1 MRRANRILFFLL
13 TLFACQAGLAHTTSL
28 SYLDVTPHDEKLAVQ
43 WSISLADLNEE
54 IPLDANNDLVITWGE
69 LRQRQPALKNLFGKA
84 LQFDRGSRTCS
95 PDANVDLQVETRQ
108 SEPFAVLIG
117 SFDCHGASGETNVRY
132 TFLAQRNRQHR
143 VIVTTHRIKAEAETL
158 VAAPTGEPVHLPLKG
173 DDSLHSFLG
182 FVNHGFHH
190 ILNGW
195 DHILFVLTLIL
206 SAMVPL
212 HAAVAAEPLRQR
224 LLTLLKLVSI
234 FTLAHSL
241 TLALSSMKIVTLPAI
256 IVEPGIALS
265 IVFTAVNNIW
275 PVLGRHREGYLVF
288 VFGLLH
294 GMGFASMLND
304 LMLSTSHRVLA
315 LAGFNIGVELGQLLI
330 VLMAMPVLLMPVL
343 TARGRN
349 GLAWAMSLVIACVG
363 SYWFVSRIFP
373 EVTLAALLSLR

>member
-1 MRRANRILFFLL
+1 M
-13 TLFACQAGLAHTTSL
+13 AHTTSL
-28 SYLDVTPHDEKLAVQ
+28 SYLDVTPNDNKLQVQ

-69 LRQRQPALKNLFGKA
+69 LRQRQPALKTLFGKS
-84 LQFDRGSRTCS
+84 LQLDQATRACTPGG
-95 PDANVDLQVETRQ
+95 DVDLQVETRQ
-108 SEPFAVLIG
+108 SEPFAVLSG
-117 SFDCHGASGETNVRY
+117 SFDCHGASGEVSLRY
-132 TFLAQRNRQHR
+132 SFLAQRNRQHR
-143 VIVTTHRIKAEAETL
+143 VIVTTHRAGAEAETL
-158 VAAPTGEPVHLPLKG
+158 VVAPTGEPARLPLQG
-173 DDSLHSFLG
+173 DDALRSFLG

-206 SAMVPL
+206 SAIVPL
-212 HAAVAAEPLRQR
+212 NSATAAEPLRQR
-224 LLTLLKLVSI
+224 LWVLLKLVSI

-241 TLALSSMKIVTLPAI
+241 TLALSSLKIVTLPPI
-256 IVEPGIALS
+256 IVEPGIAAS
-265 IVFTAVNNIW
+265 IVFTAMNNIW

-304 LMLSTSHRVLA
+304 LMLSTSHRLLA

-330 VLMAMPVLLMPVL
+330 VLIAMPVLLLPVIS
-343 TARGRN
+343 TRGRN

-373 EVTLAALLSLR
+373 WAAM